1 MLRGVSFTL
10 EQGETVAVIGSS
22 GSGKTTLLRCIN
34 FLETPDGG
42 TICVNGRVV
51 FDAAAPRKQRE
62 RELRETGCISGW
74 FFRILICFR
83 SIPRCAT

>member
-22 GSGKTTLLRCIN
+22 GSGKTTPLRCIN
-34 FLETPDGG
+34 FLETPDGDDLRQRP
-42 TICVNGRVV
+42 GRVRRRR
-51 FDAAAPRKQRE
+51 AEKAERE
-62 RELRETGCISGW
+62 RETRLHFGLV
-74 FFRILICFR
+74 FRILICFR